1 MEDGV
6 ACLMPHGVVGG
17 CRHRSLSAF
26 AATPTRQV
34 QQRGPCV
41 HNVAHAMQAGVNAET
56 LFHPRYT
63 VARWAAQ
70 YRARFPI
77 VDARELRKSVVPLR
91 MIPTIALVEGEN
103 ARRGRKRGKR
113 MKGAFELAAKKS
125 KRS

>member
-1 MEDGV
+1 
-6 ACLMPHGVVGG
+6 
-17 CRHRSLSAF
+17 
-26 AATPTRQV
+26 
-34 QQRGPCV
+34 
-41 HNVAHAMQAGVNAET
+41 MQAGVNAET